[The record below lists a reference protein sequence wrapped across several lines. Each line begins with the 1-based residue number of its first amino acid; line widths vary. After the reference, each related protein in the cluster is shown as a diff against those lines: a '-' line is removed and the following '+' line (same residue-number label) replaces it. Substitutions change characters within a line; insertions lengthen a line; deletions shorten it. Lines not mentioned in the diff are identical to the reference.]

1 MKRLLLAAC
10 TVTALTACTQ
20 SVKKEHAC
28 CNPFFTEYQTPFG
41 VPPFEQIKTEH
52 YKPAFLTGMEEQM
65 SEIEDIVNNTDPA
78 TFENTIA
85 ALDQSG
91 ALLSKVSQ
99 VFYGLNSANT
109 NEELQA
115 LSKELSPIL
124 SKHSDDISLNAKLF
138 ERIKYVYENQDK
150 EKLDKE
156 QKKLLE
162 ETYKDFVRGGANLD
176 SASQAKL
183 RELNSKI
190 SMLQLTFGQNMLKET
205 NAFKLVIDK
214 KEDLS
219 GLPENLIAAAAEAA
233 AADSMEGKWVFTLHN
248 PSIMP
253 FLQYAD
259 NRELREKI
267 FNGYINRGNNG
278 NENDGNVTVNNC

>member
-109 NEELQA
+109 NEELQT
-115 LSKELSPIL
+115 LGNELSPIL

-138 ERIKYVYENQDK
+138 ERIKY
-150 EKLDKE
+150 L
-156 QKKLLE
+156 
-162 ETYKDFVRGGANLD
+162 
-176 SASQAKL
+176 
-183 RELNSKI
+183 
-190 SMLQLTFGQNMLKET
+190 
-205 NAFKLVIDK
+205 
-214 KEDLS
+214 
-219 GLPENLIAAAAEAA
+219 
-233 AADSMEGKWVFTLHN
+233 
-248 PSIMP
+248 
-253 FLQYAD
+253 
-259 NRELREKI
+259 
-267 FNGYINRGNNG
+267 
-278 NENDGNVTVNNC
+278 C